1 MSKQPSGTPLTPHE
15 DETFV
20 SQVVFLSG
28 HSYRRC
34 RFERC
39 TMMVTNLPFILT
51 QNEVVGC
58 NWHIEYDILAGDPNS
73 RSNLRRLI
81 DAIDGAADE
90 IGLP

>member
-1 MSKQPSGTPLTPHE
+1 MSKQPMPHLTPHE

-20 SQVVFLSG
+20 SQTLFLSG
-28 HSYRRC
+28 HAYHRC

-39 TMMVTNLPFILT
+39 TMVVTNLPFVLS
-51 QNEVVGC
+51 QNEVIGC

-73 RSNLRRLI
+73 RSNLRRLL